1 MGLSLV
7 RKRPAPALC
16 PSASLVSRLPA
27 MLGLL
32 RHGGAEQA
40 GRPER
45 QDEDQ
50 DHERERVAVLRAQ
63 GKVGRT
69 QSLDDAQQQSAQ
81 EGAGDVADPTQH
93 GGDESL
99 EAGVEAHERPRGMID
114 APVQAVS
121 YTHLT
126 LPTIL

>member
-1 MGLSLV
+1 MARRTARRTRCDLVDPPPTRAAAMGLSLV

-50 DHERERVAVLRAQ
+50 DHERERVAVLRAH

-81 EGAGDVADPTQH
+81 EGAGDFADPT
-93 GGDESL
+93 
-99 EAGVEAHERPRGMID
+99 P
-114 APVQAVS
+114 VS
-121 YTHLT
+121 YTHLRA
-126 LPTIL
+126 